1 MGFRK
6 GPHGSTGANWTGGLL
21 AKHSVQPGNCLRVD
35 PTGTVAQGLFPHSTE
50 DVVVHAGT
58 IAAIAGPK
66 PVWSGSG
73 APPAAGTVM
82 TAFDKHVLENSQ
94 WGGVKKGGHVV
105 EGTRTKSLV
114 ALTSTRSQLKFFEHV
129 YNDKKSL
136 RVILDDGEARYNF
149 KGVSAALQQ
158 LYRNGGVEEVEKAI
172 PARGNLHVR
181 LGLARAWPGQPG
193 KCYIMLNGVLW

>member
-1 MGFRK
+1 M
-6 GPHGSTGANWTGGLL
+6 S
-21 AKHSVQPGNCLRVD
+21 S
-35 PTGTVAQGLFPHSTE
+35 S
-50 DVVVHAGT
+50 
-58 IAAIAGPK
+58 
-66 PVWSGSG
+66 
-73 APPAAGTVM
+73 
-82 TAFDKHVLENSQ
+82 
-94 WGGVKKGGHVV
+94 
-105 EGTRTKSLV
+105 RTKSLV

-149 KGVSAALQQ
+149 KVVSAALQQ